1 MILVL
6 PIFYFMKNKS
16 KKMKEIGKYEN
27 NNYLVKM
34 KIINY

>member
-1 MILVL
+1 MILAL

-16 KKMKEIGKYEN
+16 KKKIEIGKYEN
-27 NNYLVKM
+27 NYYLVKM